1 MGRAVDPRIHTTD
14 PWFYPY
20 PRPGSSYQHPQYNQ
34 YASPY
39 EQHSLEYDQAPQY
52 DQAPRYDQYPFGYEH
67 RGPFASVYA
76 DGSADVAFPTER
88 VVNDVCSMIV
98 HSSLG

>member
-1 MGRAVDPRIHTTD
+1 MP
-14 PWFYPY
+14 
-20 PRPGSSYQHPQYNQ
+20 
-34 YASPY
+34 
-39 EQHSLEYDQAPQY
+39 EYDQAPGY
-52 DQAPRYDQYPFGYEH
+52 DQFPFGYE
-67 RGPFASVYA
+67 RVPFASVYA